1 MKKSKV
7 GTKNEF
13 TKNLLGSL
21 GVGKPVK
28 AATFKAASATKAK
41 KFGSK

>member
-1 MKKSKV
+1 MKKIKI

-28 AATFKAASATKAK
+28 ATNYKAAFTAKPK